1 MGMYKPIKL
10 TVDGY
15 KITMSDSIDLYVGDR
30 VTLQFELY
38 KLAVAT
44 RFGAATRTTDIQP
57 LTAILYIE
65 TPDGRDVMEAADIID
80 NLVEFNLSEEYTQ
93 NIGVSRLQLRL
104 FDDNGDRITLPEFT
118 FNVKESIYGDQV
130 TKINLCLA
138 DENRNAVADE
148 NGNRIATPTRA
159 LNVAVNKQIQ
169 SFEEKKVYDGG
180 EDILIQDSGI
190 TKRIKVDSLLAQT
203 NAQLSEIEI
212 MKGAISNSVIYLE
225 EVYARLEKNNKTWD
239 DAFAIAISKIADAS
253 SSDDA
258 IGGTIILPAYKIK
271 LKKQITIPACAV
283 EIKGTFMKSVME
295 FYDCVDEYAFYVD
308 GLAYESDGETVKRKY
323 AWLNLTDVVLN
334 GRKKREGF
342 KPITAIYLKGH
353 ELHDANV
360 NDCQISNCKFFH
372 WDTCVAGTL
381 AWDNQFNNCRFHD
394 GVLACDFKYQFQMNS
409 FNDCKFSSFEQG
421 FKFNNIDLQEF
432 RTCDIVNVNKL
443 IVSAYQ
449 SHMIFEGCYLEH
461 LPDFGEI
468 GATNESFASS
478 LIFKNCKVLGSN
490 KKIPIAFKSNKMGSV
505 FIVDD
510 SYVPHGIEI
519 TYKDSPSVLY
529 NSYVNN
535 IWFDNGYNSDGK
547 TTREFYQTKTIYK
560 FQFNPNLSA
569 QDNIANFKSNFPAN
583 QINSLYDVVV
593 NDGDDFLTVTVDKWQ
608 GLKLRDFVVGKNYT
622 VLFEMRSDNA
632 WKTNTIINTTLPLP
646 KTSQNWEKQALVW
659 CAGMSNTS
667 DGDKISMSIY
677 NDRESNSIQIKSI
690 ELIEGIC
697 LKK

>member
-1 MGMYKPIKL
+1 MSVKAKYIKDL
-10 TVDGY
+10 PLKNEFDG
-15 KITMSDSIDLYVGDR
+15 SESL
-30 VTLQFELY
+30 
-38 KLAVAT
+38 
-44 RFGAATRTTDIQP
+44 
-57 LTAILYIE
+57 
-65 TPDGRDVMEAADIID
+65 
-80 NLVEFNLSEEYTQ
+80 LV
-93 NIGVSRLQLRL
+93 
-104 FDDNGDRITLPEFT
+104 
-118 FNVKESIYGDQV
+118 
-130 TKINLCLA
+130 
-138 DENRNAVADE
+138 
-148 NGNRIATPTRA
+148 
-159 LNVAVNKQIQ
+159 
-169 SFEEKKVYDGG
+169 
-180 EDILIQDSGI
+180 QDSNG
-190 TKRIKVDSLLAQT
+190 TKQAPLEVIVDEIKQNSQEKIREIESELDQT
-203 NAQLSEIEI
+203 NAQLSHIEI

-253 SSDDA
+253 SSDDT

-308 GLAYESDGETVKRKY
+308 GLAYESDGKTVKRKY
-323 AWLNLTDVVLN
+323 AWLSLTDVVLN

-342 KPITAIYLKGH
+342 NPITAIYLKGH

-372 WDTCVAGTL
+372 WDTCVAGEL

-394 GVLACDFKYQFQMNS
+394 GVLACNFKYQFQMNS

-432 RTCDIVNVNKL
+432 RTCDIVNVDKL

-449 SHMIFEGCYLEH
+449 SHAIFEGCYLEH
-461 LPDFGEI
+461 LSDFGEI

-490 KKIPIAFKSNKMGSV
+490 RKIPIAFKSNTMGST

-519 TYKDSPSVLY
+519 TYKDSPSVLH

-569 QDNIANFKSNFPAN
+569 QDNIANFKSNFPQN
-583 QINSLYDVVV
+583 QNSSLYNVVV

-608 GLKLRDFVVGKNYT
+608 GIKLRDFIAGKNYT
-622 VLFEMRSDNA
+622 VLFKMRSNNA
-632 WKTNTIINTTLPLP
+632 WKTNTIINTTLQLP

-659 CAGMSNTS
+659 RAGMSNTS
-667 DGDKISMSIY
+667 DGDKVNMSIY
-677 NDRESNSIQIKSI
+677 NDQESNSIQIKYI
-690 ELIEGIC
+690 ELIEGIY